1 MVQLGPNAELSVP
14 LADMDRL
21 FPFLLVVDRE
31 LRIQHMGSSLE
42 RLLPEGQERVTLG
55 QAFEFPRH
63 ADELLFD
70 GLGADPM
77 RCFVLKCRSRREL
90 TLRGQFL
97 RMGDLLVFAGAPR
110 IGAEAMKSL
119 GLVLSDFA
127 PHDAIGDYLFLVQA
141 QQSSLAEAARLSDEL
156 ARVNSDLEARV
167 HAEIA
172 ERVRVE
178 GELRLAQ
185 RLEAVG
191 QLAAGVAHE
200 INTPI
205 QYVSDSLYFLSTAC
219 KDLSGVLNRLNGV
232 AERLRELGDDEAAAA
247 LDEAWEEADAEFV
260 LEQSPKAV
268 ARALDGVDRVAEIV
282 RAMKAF
288 AHPGADE
295 AQPEDLN
302 AALANTL
309 VVAKNEYKY
318 VADVAMELGE
328 LGPVTCRLGELNQ
341 VFLNLVVN
349 AAHAIGDVVQ
359 GTEGRGRIVLRTR
372 AEPGF
377 AVVEI
382 EDSGGGIPTEIQ
394 EKIWDPFFTTK
405 PVGKGTGQGLTIAR
419 SIVVKHGG
427 ALSFETVMGKGTT
440 FVIRLPLA
448 SASDAKAEEAAAA

>member
-1 MVQLGPNAELSVP
+1 MERLAPNAALSVT
-14 LADMDRL
+14 LAELDRL

-55 QAFEFPRH
+55 QVFEFPRH
-63 ADELLFD
+63 ADELAFD

-77 RCFVLKCRSRREL
+77 RCFILNCRARREL

-119 GLVLSDFA
+119 GLLLSDFA
-127 PHDAIGDYLFLVQA
+127 AHDAIGDYLVLVQA
-141 QQSSLAEAARLSDEL
+141 QQLSLAEAARLSEEL
-156 ARVNSDLEARV
+156 ARVNTDLEARV
-167 HAEIA
+167 REEIA

-205 QYVSDSLYFLSTAC
+205 QYVSDSLYFLSTAY
-219 KDLSGVLNRLNGV
+219 KDLSGVLNRLNSV
-232 AERLRELGDDEAAAA
+232 ASRLRELGDPDAAAA

-268 ARALDGVDRVAEIV
+268 ARALDGVERVAEIV

-302 AALANTL
+302 AALATTL

-318 VADVAMELGE
+318 VADVATEFGE

-382 EDSGGGIPTEIQ
+382 EDSGGGIPLEIQ

-405 PVGKGTGQGLTIAR
+405 PVGKGTGQGLTLAR

-427 ALSFETVMGKGTT
+427 ALSFESVMGKGTT
-440 FVIRLPLA
+440 FVIRLPLS
-448 SASDAKAEEAAAA
+448 SALEAKAEEAAAA

>member
-1 MVQLGPNAELSVP
+1 MEGRAPEPALAVSLG
-14 LADMDRL
+14 DMDRL
-21 FPFLLVVDRE
+21 FPFLLVVDEE
-31 LRIQHMGSSLE
+31 LRVRHVGSSLSRLMPELLDE
-42 RLLPEGQERVTLG
+42 RLLGE
-55 QAFEFPRH
+55 AFEIPRQ
-63 ADELLFD
+63 AGDPQFD
-70 GLGADPM
+70 RLGADPS
-77 RCFVLKCRSRREL
+77 RCYVLRSRVRREL
-90 TLRGQFL
+90 TLRGQFIRL
-97 RMGDLLVFAGAPR
+97 GDRLLFAGAPR
-110 IGAEAMKSL
+110 IGAEAMKAF
-119 GLVLSDFA
+119 GMTLSDFA
-127 PHDAIGDYLFLVQA
+127 PHDAIADYLFLVQA

-156 ARVNSDLEARV
+156 ARVNAELEARV
-167 HAEIA
+167 QAEIA

-205 QYVSDSLYFLSTAC
+205 QYVSDSLYFLSTAS
-219 KDLSGVLNRLNGV
+219 KDLSGVLARV
-232 AERLRELGDDEAAAA
+232 PPMAARLRELGDEETAAE
-247 LDEAWEEADAEFV
+247 LDDAWEEADAEFV

-268 ARALDGVDRVAEIV
+268 ARALDGVERVAEIV

-295 AQPEDLN
+295 AKPEDLN

-318 VADVAMELGE
+318 VAEVETEFGE
-328 LGPVTCRLGELNQ
+328 LPPVTCRLGELNQ

-349 AAHAIGDVVQ
+349 AAHAIGDVVE

-372 AEPGF
+372 EEAGA

-382 EDSGGGIPTEIQ
+382 SDTGGGIPDDIR

-427 ALSFETVMGKGTT
+427 ALSFESTRGKGTT
-440 FVIRLPLA
+440 FVIRLPLGAAEDA
-448 SASDAKAEEAAAA
+448 SREAAE